1 MHQAGATTTPE
12 IRAAPLTLCYS
23 TPSEDIT
30 QSHEPVRT
38 SSQKPVPSLACRLEL
53 VFPLMA
59 QGSRTVTDQALIQLS
74 ALPLTLLLAALGGCL
89 TGEFCLQCN
98 GMEGA
103 RGRGIDGFGG
113 KGQEQPQS
121 KASPS
126 GRQGRAQR
134 CSGLCKPSGGR
145 GYPRGQGFPWGR
157 VSPGGPGLSAGP
169 YSPRAGASPGFGAP
183 PWVLLPSGPELPPGP
198 CSPPCPG
205 LPSGLRLPPGP
216 CSSRGRGSPPG
227 SGLPPVPAPRRC
239 R

>member
-23 TPSEDIT
+23 TPPEDIT

-126 GRQGRAQR
+126 GRPGRAQR
-134 CSGLCKPSGGR
+134 CSALCKPSGGR

-157 VSPGGPGLSAGP
+157 VSPGGRGCPQGLTPLGPGL
-169 YSPRAGASPGFGAP
+169 
-183 PWVLLPSGPELPPGP
+183 
-198 CSPPCPG
+198 
-205 LPSGLRLPPGP
+205 
-216 CSSRGRGSPPG
+216 PPG
-227 SGLPPVPAPRRC
+227 SGLPLGSCSPRGRSCPRVRAPRRV
-239 R
+239 RGSPRG